1 MIITNKATAVPVYLF
16 SSPISVE
23 KQKAG
28 EDHERDRRM
37 NMVKQG
43 SDICIITTVL
53 SELWCKLELAFPHME
68 WKVVV
73 LYWRHPTGSENLWKY
88 IVQLWV

>member
-28 EDHERDRRM
+28 EDHERGRRM

-53 SELWCKLELAFPHME
+53 SEL
-68 WKVVV
+68 
-73 LYWRHPTGSENLWKY
+73 
-88 IVQLWV
+88 